1 MRWEEYTVRVLISA
15 LVVTSLFALWMVWQ
29 LAEVRLPPFTASAI
43 AQQDAT
49 GETTFETTEE
59 TTVEDTILETTV
71 EETTTERTVQPRGR
85 LRESA
90 GGAKAVPLMPG
101 GGCPKGYPVKRG
113 GACHPKDEARQGRR

>member
-59 TTVEDTILETTV
+59 TTVE
-71 EETTTERTVQPRGR
+71 ETTTERPVQPRGR